1 MSNGW
6 NLPSNSDAIPPP
18 RETQAGSAGK
28 QPAQGSLGRRCATGV
43 SGPDR
48 EVSTRVLVFCSLDI
62 GVMPQKIHGIVGGVD
77 EKRRIGRDVESP
89 MQSLNRVATSI
100 QTNFTF
106 RMDSQGNAMNTKGSV
121 TQWLEAVELGDDLAA
136 QRLWERYYAG
146 LLRLARG
153 KLAGMAGRAFDEE
166 DVVLN
171 AFEACYRGLQ
181 TGRFPNI
188 NDRHDLWRL
197 LITLTARKAIDGVRR
212 EHRQK
217 RGGGA
222 HIFHEVDW
230 HADGQEDDAKGLS
243 EFVGPEPKPEFAVQL
258 AEDLQRRLDRLP
270 EEALRTICLWKME
283 GFTNDEI
290 AERLDCTTRTVERKL
305 ELIRKF
311 WTVGESSSGNASL
324 M

>member
-1 MSNGW
+1 
-6 NLPSNSDAIPPP
+6 
-18 RETQAGSAGK
+18 
-28 QPAQGSLGRRCATGV
+28 
-43 SGPDR
+43 
-48 EVSTRVLVFCSLDI
+48 
-62 GVMPQKIHGIVGGVD
+62 
-77 EKRRIGRDVESP
+77 
-89 MQSLNRVATSI
+89 
-100 QTNFTF
+100 
-106 RMDSQGNAMNTKGSV
+106 MNTKGSV

-136 QRLWERYYAG
+136 QRLWERYYGG

-153 KLAGMAGRAFDEE
+153 KLVGMAGRAFDEE

-222 HIFHEVDW
+222 HILHEVDW

-243 EFVGPEPKPEFAVQL
+243 EFVGPEPTPEFAVQL

-270 EEALRTICLWKME
+270 EEALRNICLWKME

-290 AERLDCTTRTVERKL
+290 ADRLDCTTRTVERKL

-311 WTVGESSSGNASL
+311 WTAEEAHTGDTSQI
-324 M
+324 